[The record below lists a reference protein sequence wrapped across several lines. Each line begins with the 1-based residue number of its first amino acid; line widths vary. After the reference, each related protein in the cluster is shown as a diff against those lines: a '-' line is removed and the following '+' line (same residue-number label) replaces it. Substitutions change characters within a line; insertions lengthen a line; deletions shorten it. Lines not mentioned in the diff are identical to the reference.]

1 MWNIFWFTV
10 KEKKWTATSCFLA
23 GFIFLWLFVAFSP
36 TVQQS
41 SRELSQMV
49 KSMPEGLIKAFGLDP
64 KFTITLEGFIASKHF
79 SLMWPIILIALTVS
93 LGSSL
98 IAGEIEKKTIGI
110 LLSQPVSRFKI
121 FWGKF
126 LAALFYL
133 IIFIP
138 ITVIS
143 AIPLAKIY
151 HIVYVGENYFTLAL
165 VGLLMGLSILGLVM
179 LFSSL
184 FSEKGKVNFL
194 VIGLLIVM
202 YFLNIIALIKEN
214 LDKVKYFSFFYY
226 FNYTELL
233 VHNKIN
239 NQSLIFFGF
248 VFIIT
253 ICLAVIYFKKRD
265 ITI

>member
-1 MWNIFWFTV
+1 
-10 KEKKWTATSCFLA
+10 
-23 GFIFLWLFVAFSP
+23 
-36 TVQQS
+36 
-41 SRELSQMV
+41 
-49 KSMPEGLIKAFGLDP
+49 
-64 KFTITLEGFIASKHF
+64 
-79 SLMWPIILIALTVS
+79 MWPIILIALTVS

-126 LAALFYL
+126 LATLFYL

-143 AIPLAKIY
+143 AISLAKIY
-151 HIVYVGENYFTLAL
+151 HIAYVGENYFTLAL
-165 VGLLMGLSILGLVM
+165 VGLLMGLSILGAVI